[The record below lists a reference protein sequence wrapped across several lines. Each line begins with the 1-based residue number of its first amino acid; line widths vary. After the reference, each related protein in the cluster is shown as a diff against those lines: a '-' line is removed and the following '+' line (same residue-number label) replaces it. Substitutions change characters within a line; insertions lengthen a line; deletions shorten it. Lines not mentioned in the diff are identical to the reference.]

1 MAFCG
6 IVTKSIVAELNNCLI
21 GARVNKIYEPNKSE
35 IILSLYNNETYTLD
49 INIHP
54 DNYRMNLTKYTKP
67 NPINAM
73 NYCMLLRKYLVGLKI
88 ESIKSYDLER
98 IVKIYF
104 VGNNELKD
112 EVSFCLVIELMGR
125 RSNIILL
132 NDKGNIIDSLKHIVT
147 STREIL
153 PARPYEYPELFKT
166 SLIELES
173 FEAFSSMVL
182 KDEYEDISKCI
193 SDKFVGISETFLNN
207 ILKKLDIEK
216 NTKNIDD
223 LRLIYEYILE
233 LIKNLGTTA
242 IKFNR
247 INIKDYT
254 VELDHFP
261 TGSNYENSIEIN
273 NSIDDLYHIKEMTD
287 NFENQKNNLLKM
299 ILSSLKKCSKK
310 IENINRKLSECDNM
324 DKYRLYGEL
333 LTANLYKYTSLDY
346 TPQEIEVENYYDNN
360 NLIKIKLDTT
370 CSVQKN
376 MEKFYKK
383 YNKLKNT
390 LAVVTGQKKEAEL
403 ELEYIE
409 SIVFSL
415 NSVETLE
422 EIEEIRNEFLENV
435 SVKKISYRNLK
446 PAKKNDEEQIH
457 LNKYEIN
464 GFEVYVGKNNRQN
477 DYLTLHFASKDDLW
491 FHIQSY
497 SGSHVILR
505 TNGKEPDEDTIFKC
519 AVLAKQNSKASLD
532 KNASVDYTYVK
543 YVRKAPGQKPGM
555 VNYINYKTI
564 IL

>member
-6 IVTKSIVAELNNCLI
+6 IMTRSIVAELNNCLI
-21 GARVNKIYEPNKSE
+21 GARVNKIFEPNKSE
-35 IILSLYNNETYTLD
+35 IILSLYNNDNYTLD

-54 DNYRMNLTKYTKP
+54 DNYRINLTKYTKP

-88 ESIKSYDLER
+88 STIKSYDLER

-104 VGNNELKD
+104 EGNNELKD
-112 EVSFCLVIELMGR
+112 AVSFCLVIELMGR

-132 NDKGNIIDSLKHIVT
+132 NEKGNIIDSLKHIVT

-153 PARPYEYPELFKT
+153 PARPYEYPEIFKT
-166 SLIELES
+166 SIIELES
-173 FEAFSSMVL
+173 FEAFYGIVSQE
-182 KDEYEDISKCI
+182 EYDDISKCI
-193 SDKFVGISETFLNN
+193 SDKFVGISETFISN
-207 ILKKLDIEK
+207 ILL
-216 NTKNIDD
+216 NLNIDKQTKD
-223 LRLIYEYILE
+223 QNDIRLIYEYILE
-233 LIKNLGTTA
+233 LISKTGTDLV
-242 IKFNR
+242 KFKR
-247 INIKDYT
+247 IGLNNYT
-254 VELDHFP
+254 VELDSFP
-261 TGSNYENSIEIN
+261 TPSEFNSSLEIN
-273 NSIDDLYHIKEMTD
+273 EEIDSLYHVKEITD
-287 NFENQKNNLLKM
+287 NFESQKNNLLKM

-310 IENINRKLSECDNM
+310 IENINKKLSECDSM
-324 DKYRLYGEL
+324 DKFRLYGEL

-376 MEKFYKK
+376 MEKFFKK

-415 NSVETLE
+415 NSCETLE

-435 SVKKISYRNLK
+435 SVKKISYKNLK
-446 PAKKNDEEQIH
+446 ASKKNNEEQIH
-457 LNKYEIN
+457 LNKYDIN
-464 GFEVYVGKNNRQN
+464 GFEVYVGKNNKQN

-505 TNGKEPDEDTIFKC
+505 TNGKTPDEDTIFKC

-532 KNASVDYTYVK
+532 KNTSVDYTYIK
-543 YVRKAPGQKPGM
+543 YVKKAPGQKPGM
-555 VNYINYKTI
+555 VNYTNYKTI